1 MTRPTGDQ
9 PIDWDRLEALYTETR
24 ALSGGARAA
33 RIARV
38 RETDPALARELA
50 SLLSRASEAEPL
62 VRQLARAVVATAADL
77 VNADA
82 QPESAD
88 HTLGIATDDRSGTSI
103 AQYRIAERIGS
114 GGMGVVYRAWDTH
127 LNRPVALKF
136 LAPHLGVDR
145 TARERLLLEARAAA
159 AMDHP
164 NICTVHEV
172 GEASDGALF
181 IAMACYDGETLKHRL
196 ARGRLAVDAAVRIAA
211 QTARALGAAH
221 ARGIVHRDVKPA
233 NLFLTSGDT
242 VRLLDFGLAR
252 LPDVT
257 LTRSGVTPGT
267 VAYMA
272 PEQVRGGPVDARTDL
287 WSLGAVLYE
296 MLCGR
301 RPFPD
306 GVGAALLDGIASG
319 EALPVSRLRDAVP
332 PSLDAIVAKL
342 LNVHPPERYH
352 SAEAVADDLERVAR
366 GEHIT
371 VAHGGHPAATAR
383 AARRWWG
390 RHRRLRLLGGAVS
403 VAVGAAAL
411 GWALTR
417 TPAGPANAGAAS
429 VLGERILVADFG
441 ESAGDTTLGA
451 VVSEALRMGLARS
464 RQLRITGS
472 VTVSNAL
479 RRMRRA
485 PDARL
490 APALAREVATREG
503 IKAVLQ
509 GEVQRTGGRYLI
521 TAALEDAGSG
531 DRIEGWRVTAHDST
545 QIPAAVDRLIDEIRT
560 SVGISIASIAAS
572 DPPQR
577 LTTASLTALR
587 KQWEG
592 LQAYLRGDYVR
603 AIRLLEE
610 ATALDPDFAVAY
622 SILGIALSD
631 AGARDTRIL
640 RSFRRAYE
648 LRDQLTDSERYVV
661 VGLHAMLVL
670 ADLPTAIAAFQSH
683 IEVTRG
689 TGEGMWYASLG
700 EALMEHGEFVAAETA
715 LQEARRLWPTAR
727 NQEGLV
733 TALVR
738 NGKDGEARE
747 VLEEARARHP
757 RHPMLVVSRANLE
770 ARAGGY
776 ARAHAVLDTG
786 VAGPGAPQVPLAL
799 ATLDATQG
807 KLREAL
813 GHLRVL
819 QREQRARPF
828 AFEVLETAA
837 AIGTLRVRLD
847 GADAAVAEV
856 EEALAELPA
865 SPRALADY
873 PYLPL
878 ARFFVAAGRLHRAR
892 QLFTQYDRHV
902 PPNLRGPN
910 LWLEHRVRAAISLAE
925 GKPRDALSELRL
937 TRNVA
942 PVYAGPFDSP
952 YMTIDQQPELA
963 RVYARLARPDSA
975 LAVYERYLEV
985 PDLYRT
991 NVDALELGSALMHT
1005 AQLYEQRGDARRA
1018 VARYRQLADLWSEA
1032 DPGPGVTARRAAGRA
1047 ALIGRR

>member
-1 MTRPTGDQ
+1 MTKLKPRF
-9 PIDWDRLEALYTETR
+9 
-24 ALSGGARAA
+24 
-33 RIARV
+33 
-38 RETDPALARELA
+38 
-50 SLLSRASEAEPL
+50 SLFGIGVFAVLLLGVAPL
-62 VRQLARAVVATAADL
+62 VLTDHWLSNLGKYCCWAIAAVGIGLAWGR
-77 VNADA
+77 
-82 QPESAD
+82 
-88 HTLGIATDDRSGTSI
+88 
-103 AQYRIAERIGS
+103 
-114 GGMGVVYRAWDTH
+114 GGMLVMGQGV
-127 LNRPVALKF
+127 F
-136 LAPHLGVDR
+136 
-145 TARERLLLEARAAA
+145 
-159 AMDHP
+159 
-164 NICTVHEV
+164 
-172 GEASDGALF
+172 F
-181 IAMACYDGETLKHRL
+181 
-196 ARGRLAVDAAVRIAA
+196 
-211 QTARALGAAH
+211 ALGAYSMAMH
-221 ARGIVHRDVKPA
+221 LTLETAGDGVPGFMVLYDPLAPLPAFWEPFRSSVFTLLAIVLLPVIVAGILGYALFKRRVKGAYFAILTQALAVALATLISSTIRETGGDTGLSDFKYFFGFVLKDPA
-233 NLFLTSGDT
+233 N
-242 VRLLDFGLAR
+242 
-252 LPDVT
+252 
-257 LTRSGVTPGT
+257 
-267 VAYMA
+267 
-272 PEQVRGGPVDARTDL
+272 
-287 WSLGAVLYE
+287 
-296 MLCGR
+296 
-301 RPFPD
+301 
-306 GVGAALLDGIASG
+306 
-319 EALPVSRLRDAVP
+319 
-332 PSLDAIVAKL
+332 
-342 LNVHPPERYH
+342 
-352 SAEAVADDLERVAR
+352 
-366 GEHIT
+366 
-371 VAHGGHPAATAR
+371 
-383 AARRWWG
+383 
-390 RHRRLRLLGGAVS
+390 
-403 VAVGAAAL
+403 
-411 GWALTR
+411 
-417 TPAGPANAGAAS
+417 
-429 VLGERILVADFG
+429 
-441 ESAGDTTLGA
+441 
-451 VVSEALRMGLARS
+451 
-464 RQLRITGS
+464 RQM
-472 VTVSNAL
+472 V
-479 RRMRRA
+479 
-485 PDARL
+485 
-490 APALAREVATREG
+490 
-503 IKAVLQ
+503 
-509 GEVQRTGGRYLI
+509 YLI